1 MGVWD
6 FSSLLYPLHHEKT
19 ILVFSTQDTGGEKQK
34 KKHQNEKGTQF
45 WFVLA
50 LWVFLFLSDL
60 MKKMKGVVSM
70 EPPFEVYQ
78 DQRTRLRH
86 QSLLQDYE
94 DLHKETEATRRKL
107 QATKQKKLILEDEVR
122 FLRQRYKYLL
132 KHPISKPQPKQEVVK
147 PQKLKIKAPII
158 SKGKNYNRKEPSL
171 RAHAASHL
179 NPNGRISNV
188 AEVPL
193 RKTGHLF
200 DLNQNARSYSKKDAS
215 IHSSAP
221 PVLDLNHKERIHSS
235 KEATKKSVTPF
246 FDLNQ
251 ISREEEELQGNSE
264 PMRIEEPKRSTQRV
278 ASDEQHNDIKLSA
291 CRNVGDGSSR
301 AGKRKISWQDQVA
314 LRV

>member
-1 MGVWD
+1 
-6 FSSLLYPLHHEKT
+6 
-19 ILVFSTQDTGGEKQK
+19 
-34 KKHQNEKGTQF
+34 
-45 WFVLA
+45 
-50 LWVFLFLSDL
+50 
-60 MKKMKGVVSM
+60 MKGVASF
-70 EPPFEVYQ
+70 EPPYEPYR

-107 QATKQKKLILEDEVR
+107 QATKQKKLVLENEVR

-132 KHPISKPQPKQEVVK
+132 RHPIPKRQPKQEVVK
-147 PQKLKIKAPII
+147 AQKASII
-158 SKGKNYNRKEPSL
+158 PKGKNYNRKESTL
-171 RAHAASHL
+171 RAHSTSHL

-193 RKTGHLF
+193 QKTGHLF
-200 DLNQNARSYSKKDAS
+200 DLNQNARSSSKKDAS

-221 PVLDLNHKERIHSS
+221 PALDLNHKERIYSG

-251 ISREEEELQGNSE
+251 ISREEEELQGNIE
-264 PMRIEEPKRSTQRV
+264 PMRIEEPKRSTLRV
-278 ASDEQHNDIKLSA
+278 GSDEQHNDIKLSA
-291 CRNVGDGSSR
+291 CRSVGDGSNR